1 MMRKGWLAYLLVGV
15 TTLAAFLF
23 VEGAR
28 VGPLFN
34 AIALSAP
41 VAIVVAVRV
50 FRPNQRAAWYLIALG
65 QMLFVAGDVITYN
78 YDRFF
83 GGEPPFPSI
92 GDALYLSVYPFLIAG
107 ILLLIRRRTPGGDRP
122 SLIDSLIVAVG
133 VGALSWVFLMAPYL
147 RDESL
152 TLLQK
157 VVAMGYPIMDLLLV
171 SAFVRLAV
179 GAGRRGTSFYLI
191 SASILVLFVTD
202 SIYAWMVLHG
212 GYDNSTGLLEGGW
225 GLFYLL
231 LGAGALSL
239 SMRYLEEPGAEREP
253 LHPRR
258 RLLLLAAA
266 SLLSPSVLVIQAVR
280 GASQPEEVVV
290 IGACTI
296 TLFVLVLIRLSGVMV
311 DISDYRRTE
320 RQLQETENKYR
331 TLVEG
336 MPAVVYI
343 ADFGEDGPWRY
354 LSPQIETV
362 LGFSREEWMSGARVW
377 REHIVPE
384 DRQLALDAELS
395 LLQGERM
402 RCEYRMIGGDGR
414 LIWIREEAEP
424 LLDEHGQPTQLQG
437 VMYDITDQKRAEE
450 RLMTALDTE
459 KEASGRLR
467 ALHDMQNSF
476 LQAVSHDLRTP
487 LTSILGGALT
497 LERDTGELPPEDV
510 KDLLRRIGANARK
523 LHRLLTN
530 LLDLDRLSRGII
542 EPNRASVDVARLA
555 AGILEEISFEGH
567 PVELEPIGGV
577 LANVD
582 AGHVERILENLV
594 SNAVRYTPRGT
605 PIWISIEGT
614 GDGVTITVDDA
625 GPGVPQE
632 LRETIFEPFRQGN
645 EQVEHSPG
653 VGIGL
658 SLVAKFAELHGGWVR
673 CEEHP
678 EGGSR
683 FRVFLPNASGDRGE
697 SEPEGRS
704 ASRDDRLDRT
714 SVPDLDGTDGAE
726 ALAGV
731 PGSS

>member
-41 VAIVVAVRV
+41 IAIVVAVRV
-50 FRPNQRAAWYLIALG
+50 YRPNQPAAWYLIALG

-133 VGALSWVFLMAPYL
+133 VGALSWVFLMAPYV

-171 SAFVRLAV
+171 SAIVRLAV

-202 SIYAWMVLHG
+202 SIYAWIVLHG

-231 LGAGALSL
+231 LGAGALNV
-239 SMRYLEEPGAEREP
+239 SMRYLEEPGTQREP

-266 SLLSPSVLVIQAVR
+266 SLVSPSVLVIQAFR
-280 GASQPEEVVV
+280 GVSQPEEVVV

-311 DISDYRRTE
+311 DISEYRRAE

-343 ADFGEDGPWRY
+343 ADFGEDGAWRY

-362 LGFSREEWMSGARVW
+362 LGFSREEWMSGATVW
-377 REHIVPE
+377 RNQIVPA
-384 DRQLALDAELS
+384 DRQLALNAELS

-402 RCEYRMIGGDGR
+402 RCEYRIIGGDGR
-414 LIWIREEAEP
+414 LIWIREEAEA

-450 RLMTALDTE
+450 RLLIALETE

-467 ALHDMQNSF
+467 ALHEMQNSF

-497 LERDTGELPPEDV
+497 LERDTGDLPPEDV

-567 PVELEPIGGV
+567 PVELAPIGGV

-582 AGHVERILENLV
+582 AGHVERIIENLV
-594 SNAVRYTPRGT
+594 SNAVRYTPQGT
-605 PIWISIEGT
+605 PIWISIEAT
-614 GDGVTITVDDA
+614 ARGVTITVDDA
-625 GPGVPQE
+625 GPGIPQE

-678 EGGSR
+678 EGGAR

-697 SEPEGRS
+697 SEPEGWS
-704 ASRDDRLDRT
+704 AGRDGRLDRT

-726 ALAGV
+726 ALTGV

>member
-1 MMRKGWLAYLLVGV
+1 M
-15 TTLAAFLF
+15 
-23 VEGAR
+23 
-28 VGPLFN
+28 
-34 AIALSAP
+34 
-41 VAIVVAVRV
+41 
-50 FRPNQRAAWYLIALG
+50 
-65 QMLFVAGDVITYN
+65 
-78 YDRFF
+78 
-83 GGEPPFPSI
+83 
-92 GDALYLSVYPFLIAG
+92 
-107 ILLLIRRRTPGGDRP
+107 
-122 SLIDSLIVAVG
+122 
-133 VGALSWVFLMAPYL
+133 
-147 RDESL
+147 
-152 TLLQK
+152 
-157 VVAMGYPIMDLLLV
+157 
-171 SAFVRLAV
+171 RLAV

-191 SASILVLFVTD
+191 SASILMLFVTD

-231 LGAGALSL
+231 LGAGALNV
-239 SMRYLEEPGAEREP
+239 SMRYLEEPGTEREP

-258 RLLLLAAA
+258 RLLLLATA
-266 SLLSPSVLVIQAVR
+266 SLVSPSVLVIQAFR
-280 GASQPEEVVV
+280 GVSQPEEVVV

-296 TLFVLVLIRLSGVMV
+296 TLFVLVLIRLNGVMV
-311 DISDYRRTE
+311 DISEYRRTE

-343 ADFGEDGPWRY
+343 ADFGEDGAWRY

-362 LGFSREEWMSGARVW
+362 LGFSREEWMSGATVW
-377 REHIVPE
+377 RDQIVPA

-402 RCEYRMIGGDGR
+402 RCEYRIIGGDGR

-424 LLDEHGQPTQLQG
+424 LLDEHGKPTQLQG

-450 RLMTALDTE
+450 RLLIALETE

-467 ALHDMQNSF
+467 ALHEMQNSF

-530 LLDLDRLSRGII
+530 LLDLDRLSRGMI
-542 EPNRASVDVARLA
+542 EPNRARVDVAGLA
-555 AGILEEISFEGH
+555 AGILEEDLVRGTS
-567 PVELEPIGGV
+567 GGV
-577 LANVD
+577 D
-582 AGHVERILENLV
+582 ADRRGPGERGRGTRRADHREPRVERSSIHPLRDADLDLD
-594 SNAVRYTPRGT
+594 RGKR
-605 PIWISIEGT
+605 GRR
-614 GDGVTITVDDA
+614 DDHGRGRGA
-625 GPGVPQE
+625 GIPQE

-683 FRVFLPNASGDRGE
+683 FRVFLPNASGDRGGI
-697 SEPEGRS
+697 EPEGRS
-704 ASRDDRLDRT
+704 AGPGSQLDRT
-714 SVPDLDGTDGAE
+714 SVPDLDERTAPRHWPGHPGAAE
-726 ALAGV
+726 
-731 PGSS
+731 PIQQDPPSN

>member
-1 MMRKGWLAYLLVGV
+1 MRRKGWLGYLLIGIAMLTVY
-15 TTLAAFLF
+15 LF
-23 VEGAR
+23 VDGAR

-34 AIALSAP
+34 VIAISAP
-41 VAIVVAVRV
+41 VAIVVAVHV
-50 FRPNQRAAWYLIALG
+50 HKPNQRAAWYLIALG

-122 SLIDSLIVAVG
+122 SLIDSLIVAVS
-133 VGALSWVFLMAPYL
+133 VGALSWVFLMAPYV

-152 TLLQK
+152 TFLQK
-157 VVAMGYPIMDLLLV
+157 IVAMGYPIMDLLLV
-171 SAFVRLAV
+171 SVFVRLAV

-191 SASILVLFVTD
+191 SSSILVLFLTD
-202 SIYAWMVLHG
+202 SIYAWIVLHG

-231 LGAGALSL
+231 LGAGALNA
-239 SMRYLEEPGAEREP
+239 SMLYLEQPPTVREP
-253 LHPRR
+253 PNPRR

-266 SLLSPSVLVIQAVR
+266 SLVSPSVLLIQALR

-296 TLFVLVLIRLSGVMV
+296 TLFVLVLIRLNGVMV
-311 DISDYRRTE
+311 DISEYRRTE
-320 RQLQETENKYR
+320 QQLRETENKYR

-354 LSPQIETV
+354 ISPQLETV
-362 LGFSREEWMSGARVW
+362 LGFSRDEWMSGPKVW
-377 REHIVPE
+377 REQIVLE

-395 LLQGERM
+395 LLQGKRM
-402 RCEYRMIGGDGR
+402 RCEYRIIGSNGR
-414 LIWIREEAEP
+414 LIWIREEAEALP
-424 LLDEHGQPTQLQG
+424 DEYGQPTQLQG

-450 RLMTALDTE
+450 RLSTALETE
-459 KEASGRLR
+459 REASRRLR
-467 ALHDMQNSF
+467 GLHDMQKSF

-487 LTSILGGALT
+487 LTTILGNALT
-497 LERDTGELPPEDV
+497 LERDTGGLSPEDV
-510 KDLLRRIGANARK
+510 QDLLRRIGTNARK
-523 LHRLLTN
+523 LHRLLTD
-530 LLDLDRLSRGII
+530 LLDLDRMSRGIV
-542 EPNRASVDVARLA
+542 EPKRASVDVMQLVTSVM
-555 AGILEEISFEGH
+555 EEIAVEGH
-567 PVELEPIGGV
+567 PVELAHNGPV
-577 LANVD
+577 YANVE
-582 AGHVERILENLV
+582 AGHVERIVENLI

-605 PIWISIEGT
+605 PIWISVEGIVE
-614 GDGVTITVDDA
+614 GVTITVDDA

-632 LRETIFEPFRQGN
+632 LRERIFEPFRQGN
-645 EQVEHSPG
+645 EQIEHSPG

-658 SLVAKFAELHGGWVR
+658 SLVARFAELHGGWAR
-673 CEEHP
+673 CEDRP

-683 FRVFLPNASGDRGE
+683 FRVFLPNPSANRLE
-697 SEPEGRS
+697 SEAE
-704 ASRDDRLDRT
+704 RT
-714 SVPDLDGTDGAE
+714 SA
-726 ALAGV
+726 ASV
-731 PGSS
+731 PGLNGPGSADASSKPSIGSR